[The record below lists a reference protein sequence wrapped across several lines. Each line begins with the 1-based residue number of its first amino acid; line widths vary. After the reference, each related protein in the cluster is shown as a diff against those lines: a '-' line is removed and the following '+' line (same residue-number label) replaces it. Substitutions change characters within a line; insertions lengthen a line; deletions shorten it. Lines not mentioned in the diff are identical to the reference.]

1 MEKPPPHLAEDIYDY
16 LNIETVC
23 KKMNLYSMMRALL
36 SLMLLLELNINF
48 TVKNTVNPKCDFTLI
63 YQKSGSKR
71 DRKYSEVM
79 SHFLWSHFHHTARAK
94 VLTII
99 IFNLDS

>member
-1 MEKPPPHLAEDIYDY
+1 
-16 LNIETVC
+16 
-23 KKMNLYSMMRALL
+23 MRALL

-48 TVKNTVNPKCDFTLI
+48 TVKNTVSPKCDFTLI

-71 DRKYSEVM
+71 DRKYSEVI

-94 VLTII
+94 VLTIMQFRFLI
-99 IFNLDS
+99 NALKGDDFKDFC